1 MFALIF
7 IQRRITT
14 SLITLLSLI
23 GLTACQSSG
32 DFRTNP
38 LPSNPLSSNQLPT
51 EYHGLWQSN
60 GYGYL
65 IDARQPTVQAYHI
78 TPDVCVQDND
88 IGEAFYSFASQNV
101 EGAKLVATADGK
113 HLYLSE
119 PFEAYQ
125 IQFTRLNSL
134 PKTCKALAV
143 NTPKTNFQ
151 AFVSYMD
158 THYAFFDLYNVNW
171 SQVVAEHQHKVT
183 DDMSE
188 EALFALFST
197 MLEPLKD
204 AHLSLQG
211 TVNGEEQKYHPEISP
226 VGEATQKIAEQ
237 LSTSKKKID
246 RKLFEQY
253 WTKDIQEDILQG
265 KGVMTANDLIQ
276 YGISSKDIGYI
287 AIAATYNY
295 ADQGLN
301 HDAEDRQQLTQ
312 TLDNALTLFNKHAVK
327 AVILDLSINFGGH
340 SFPATDIAAR
350 FAEETTVAF
359 SKKAYDAEGLEA
371 FPIQVT
377 VTQQPHFYGPVY
389 VLTGSVTV
397 SGGEEVVLALKALP
411 NVTLVGERTRGA
423 LSDILDKRLPNDWN
437 LALSNEIYTDKNGR
451 LWEGDGI
458 PPDIEMPVFDANDP
472 FKGHLDAVDQVIQSI
487 QQDTAN

>member
-1 MFALIF
+1 MFALIS
-7 IQRRITT
+7 IQRRIT
-14 SLITLLSLI
+14 TLLSLI

-32 DFRTNP
+32 DFRTN
-38 LPSNPLSSNQLPT
+38 LLPT

-78 TPDVCVQDND
+78 TSDVCVQDNG
-88 IGEAFYSFASQNV
+88 IGEAYYSYASNNV
-101 EGAKLVATADGK
+101 EGGKLVATADGK

-134 PKTCKALAV
+134 PKTCKGLAV

-151 AFVSYMD
+151 AFVSYMN

-171 SQVVAEHQHKVT
+171 SQVVTNHQHQVT
-183 DDMSE
+183 DDMSD
-188 EALFALFST
+188 EALFELFST

-211 TVNGEEQKYHPEISP
+211 RVNGTEKKYHPEVSQ
-226 VGEATQKIAEQ
+226 VGEATKKIAEKFK
-237 LSTSKKKID
+237 TSKKKID
-246 RKLFEQY
+246 RKLFESY
-253 WTKDIQEDILQG
+253 WVKDIQEGILQG
-265 KGVMTANDLIQ
+265 KGIMAANDLMQ
-276 YGISSKDIGYI
+276 YGIIPEDIGYI

-340 SFPATDIAAR
+340 SYPAADIAAR
-350 FAEETTVAF
+350 FAEKPTFAF
-359 SKKAYDAEGLEA
+359 SKSAYDADGLEP
-371 FPIQVT
+371 FRVQIT
-377 VTQQPHFYGPVY
+377 TTQQPHFYGPVY
-389 VLTGSVTV
+389 LLAANVTV
-397 SGGEEVVLALKALP
+397 SGGEEVVLALKPLP
-411 NVTLVGERTRGA
+411 NVTLVGEKTRGA
-423 LSDILDKRLPNDWN
+423 LSDILDKKLPNGWN
-437 LALSNEIYTDKNGR
+437 LALSNEVYTDENGKV
-451 LWEGDGI
+451 WEGDGI
-458 PPDIEMPVFDANDP
+458 QPDIEISVFDRHDP
-472 FKGHLDAVDQVIQSI
+472 FKGHVGAVDQVIQIIYDSI
-487 QQDTAN
+487 AN